1 MLSRDETSMIIFKS
15 IDRMKEVSKMEQNN
29 PWAVIGKLKKMPFAK
44 NVIENLDFRSNK

>member
-29 PWAVIGKLKKMPFAK
+29 PWAVIGKLKKLQFVK
-44 NVIENLDFRSNK
+44 NILDRKN